1 MPVADN
7 GNGVL
12 VDIILSHHIAIAGTL
27 TMHAFGP
34 QNVQMVHGTFNVLY
48 SCNVNVD
55 STQSL

>member
-12 VDIILSHHIAIAGTL
+12 VDIILSHLIAIVASTE
-27 TMHAFGP
+27 
-34 QNVQMVHGTFNVLY
+34 MVHGTFNVLY
-48 SCNVNVD
+48 SCNVNVG